1 MTDYHVTSQIVVST
15 HLIRDIS
22 HCCPDIEDPR
32 VFAYMTKDKET
43 DCSYCHVFMVESKVR
58 RRDGMNAQEGGG
70 GGRMRR
76 REERKKEVGKKMEGG
91 KCEEGR
97 DGSVKRGGMEV

>member
-1 MTDYHVTSQIVVST
+1 MST

-32 VFAYMTKDKET
+32 VFAYITKEKET

-58 RRDGMNAQEGGG
+58 NNYLIYTLSSM
-70 GGRMRR
+70 
-76 REERKKEVGKKMEGG
+76 
-91 KCEEGR
+91 
-97 DGSVKRGGMEV
+97 SVALDFDVLVVWLY

>member
-1 MTDYHVTSQIVVST
+1 MTDYHMTSQIVVST

-58 RRDGMNAQEGGG
+58 RRDGMNAR
-70 GGRMRR
+70 GGRRR
-76 REERKKEVGKKMEGG
+76 RENEEKGGVKERSGKEDGG
-91 KCEEGR
+91 R
-97 DGSVKRGGMEV
+97 EV

>member
-58 RRDGMNAQEGGG
+58 RRDGMNAREGG
-70 GGRMRR
+70 RR
-76 REERKKEVGKKMEGG
+76 RENEEKGGVKERSGKEDGG
-91 KCEEGR
+91 R
-97 DGSVKRGGMEV
+97 EV